1 MKFRKDKLDELL
13 TDVDE
18 SLPLSVES
26 LEGVAGGKIGIAA
39 GLMLS
44 TAIASFKADGV
55 TLDEAIAAI
64 PDLYVMLMEDE
75 KYKKYLEQSNVE
87 EITEYVK
94 THW

>member
-1 MKFRKDKLDELL
+1 
-13 TDVDE
+13 
-18 SLPLSVES
+18 
-26 LEGVAGGKIGIAA
+26 
-39 GLMLS
+39 MLS